1 MYISKRKLNDDG
13 WEKGD
18 LFPFGEIS
26 LSPAAGVLNYGQG
39 LFEGMKAYKGRNGK
53 PRLFRPQMNA
63 SRMAEG
69 CSRLAIPP
77 ISEDVFLDGVMKTV
91 LDNQDYIPT
100 PEQGALYVR
109 PLTIGNGPIVGV
121 APSPEFTF
129 LVYVQPVAPYFKG
142 SLKPINLIVTNRI

>member
-1 MYISKRKLNDDG
+1 MCFIRKAHRNLFTRAAFEAFRGGSYLKPEDIDFDNLSFSHTPTRSMYISKRKLNDDG

-18 LFPFGEIS
+18 LVPFGEIS

-63 SRMAEG
+63 RRMAEG
-69 CSRLAIPP
+69 CGRLAIPP
-77 ISEDVFLDGVMKTV
+77 ITEEVFLDGVMKTV

-100 PEQGALYVR
+100 P
-109 PLTIGNGPIVGV
+109 
-121 APSPEFTF
+121 
-129 LVYVQPVAPYFKG
+129 
-142 SLKPINLIVTNRI
+142 